1 MPYSTVNDVRALVD
15 TNSTDA
21 NITSLIADTDAYMD
35 SLLDTGSLNN
45 ILKRMLS
52 RTYTSYVCM
61 RKDPTA
67 RSIGQYS
74 ENRATS
80 LQLLREDIAELFAT
94 SGTGG
99 VSFIAA
105 SEGLE

>member
-1 MPYSTVNDVRALVD
+1 MPYSTFNDVRAIVD
-15 TNSTDA
+15 TNITDA

-35 SLLDTGSLNN
+35 STLDVGSLNN
-45 ILKRMLS
+45 IIKRMLS

-61 RKDPTA
+61 RKDPNA

-74 ENRATS
+74 EDRTTS
-80 LQLLREDIAELFAT
+80 LKLLREDIAELFAT
-94 SGTGG
+94 IGDGG

-105 SEGLE
+105 SESMG

>member
-1 MPYSTVNDVRALVD
+1 MPYSTIQDVRAIVD
-15 TNSTDA
+15 TNITDA

-52 RTYTSYVCM
+52 RTYTAYVCM

-74 ENRATS
+74 ESRAVS
-80 LQLLREDIAELFAT
+80 LQLLPEDIAELFST

-99 VSFIAA
+99 VSLIAA
-105 SEGLE
+105 SESLG